1 MLIRKGF
8 SPPKHITFYF
18 DKSMFGKIVLFDM
31 AMWKMTTAVLCLYYV
46 AVFELLH
53 ASAMLNAFR
62 IV

>member
-1 MLIRKGF
+1 
-8 SPPKHITFYF
+8 
-18 DKSMFGKIVLFDM
+18 MFGKIFLFDM